1 MGSSHS
7 LLGLFIMDLAHNYLE
22 FPNYT
27 MFLYENPKFLLFL
40 LNFFFLHI
48 ILFPDT
54 SILYHD

>member
-1 MGSSHS
+1 
-7 LLGLFIMDLAHNYLE
+7 MDLAHNYLE

-48 ILFPDT
+48 LLFPDT
-54 SILYHD
+54 SILYND